1 MKKMILDASG
11 DTILYKNLGMT
22 LMSPDIEVINHI
34 MNVCDNLQFN
44 YDIIDPSNSNSVGL
58 NPFVYDD
65 PAKIA
70 ITISSALKAMHN
82 ITHDDVEE
90 TYREDIVIQALEN
103 LTILLKEIYPKMHEG
118 SLPNMEDMLKMFTNF
133 ELIEKMCEILAHDDD
148 LKEKY
153 SVQLSYFRKNFY
165 KNSPGKEEIEKY
177 LYSLVSQMD
186 NLLRIPGVKNIL
198 CSRTNNIDFDK
209 ALENGNIIFMCTRR
223 GDLGASSHIAFGLF
237 FLISMQNAIFRR
249 PGNEKTRV
257 PHFLYIDEFPDFICK
272 DTEAMFTMYRKYKI
286 ATTVSSQTLS
296 QLEGSNK
303 KRNYRTSILSNC
315 ANKIY
320 TGGATTDE
328 LKWWS
333 DEFGTRREWT
343 WTNSIDAKTME
354 YDSKMNNI
362 NWQYVKYFKE
372 GKLQG
377 LGAKVCAFKVRDSGG
392 RPMVG
397 SAKFNYLEAKY
408 KEPHKLKKYDFGKFS
423 DNVTTETEDY
433 DDPAGLRN
441 KKFNLRDINFKDEY
455 KDEFNP
461 IQTDVTDSKYLFD
474 NEDAIVV
481 NLKKKNKKD
490 KN

>member
-1 MKKMILDASG
+1 
-11 DTILYKNLGMT
+11 
-22 LMSPDIEVINHI
+22 
-34 MNVCDNLQFN
+34 
-44 YDIIDPSNSNSVGL
+44 
-58 NPFVYDD
+58 
-65 PAKIA
+65 
-70 ITISSALKAMHN
+70 
-82 ITHDDVEE
+82 
-90 TYREDIVIQALEN
+90 
-103 LTILLKEIYPKMHEG
+103 
-118 SLPNMEDMLKMFTNF
+118 
-133 ELIEKMCEILAHDDD
+133 
-148 LKEKY
+148 
-153 SVQLSYFRKNFY
+153 
-165 KNSPGKEEIEKY
+165 
-177 LYSLVSQMD
+177 
-186 NLLRIPGVKNIL
+186 
-198 CSRTNNIDFDK
+198 
-209 ALENGNIIFMCTRR
+209 
-223 GDLGASSHIAFGLF
+223 
-237 FLISMQNAIFRR
+237 
-249 PGNEKTRV
+249 
-257 PHFLYIDEFPDFICK
+257 
-272 DTEAMFTMYRKYKI
+272 
-286 ATTVSSQTLS
+286 
-296 QLEGSNK
+296 
-303 KRNYRTSILSNC
+303 
-315 ANKIY
+315 
-320 TGGATTDE
+320 
-328 LKWWS
+328 
-333 DEFGTRREWT
+333 
-343 WTNSIDAKTME
+343 ME